1 MSKMI
6 NKAKAKR
13 FCFLSH
19 PGSASR
25 LFLSREGS
33 TTHSTEQ
40 MPPMYEKVKAGFPVL
55 DGGGSVFL
63 PDWELPVSVY
73 FSWQEPSGGRG
84 NTRHLESLKPGRFV
98 VFLYYSL
105 GPSWKPAFL
114 SQTKTNGSSQAI
126 YTNSKAFVCN
136 YVPRGTTKRP
146 KHLK

>member
-33 TTHSTEQ
+33 TSHGTEQ
-40 MPPMYEKVKAGFPVL
+40 MPPMYEKVKAGFLVL

-73 FSWQEPSGGRG
+73 FS
-84 NTRHLESLKPGRFV
+84 
-98 VFLYYSL
+98 
-105 GPSWKPAFL
+105 
-114 SQTKTNGSSQAI
+114 
-126 YTNSKAFVCN
+126 
-136 YVPRGTTKRP
+136 
-146 KHLK
+146 